1 MAKEK
6 TTIVDDTSG
15 ENSDKILKKI
25 AECFDKANDKTFS
38 IIEDFIS
45 SGYIEN
51 LAKILIY
58 LPEARR
64 KSALQK
70 LPKEVQE
77 KVSALLDSYSQKKNC
92 DADVLSAVGFVL
104 KKSGFYGAKAAR
116 EVLGEKDALFMA
128 MIRERAGSLFAE
140 NPLLSMNLEHH
151 LTSME
156 ILTQVDDRGVQ
167 KWLRDVSNDELAK
180 ALKGASIDV
189 QDKVFRNMSHRAAAM
204 LQEDMEYM
212 GPIRKSDVLES
223 QKKVIEILRSL
234 EEKGVIVISSLYAIN
249 SDEMVV

>member
-1 MAKEK
+1 MSKQK
-6 TTIVDDTSG
+6 TLIVDDTRG

-58 LPEARR
+58 LPEERR

-70 LPKEVQE
+70 LPDEVQK

-104 KKSGFYGAKAAR
+104 KKSGFYGAKAAG
-116 EVLGEKDALFMA
+116 EVLSSRDVLFMNV
-128 MIRERAGSLFAE
+128 MQEKSEDLFSV
-140 NPLLSMNLEHH
+140 NPLLSMNLEYY
-151 LTSME
+151 LVNME
-156 ILTQVDDRGVQ
+156 ILTQIDDRSIQ
-167 KWLRDVSNDELAK
+167 RWLREVSNDELAK
-180 ALKGASIDV
+180 ALISASKDV
-189 QDKVFRNMSHRAAAM
+189 QDKVFGNMSRRAALL
-204 LQEDMEYM
+204 LQQDIEFM
-212 GPIRKSDVLES
+212 GPVRKSDVLES

>member
-1 MAKEK
+1 MSKEK
-6 TTIVDDTSG
+6 TTIVDDTRG

-128 MIRERAGSLFAE
+128 MMRERAGSLFAE

-212 GPIRKSDVLES
+212 GPVRKSDILES
-223 QKKVIEILRSL
+223 QKKVMAILKKL
-234 EEKGVIVISSLYAIN
+234 EEDGDIVISS
-249 SDEMVV
+249 EMIE